1 MLSASEQAIQVN
13 GQLSGEASGPS
24 VDDLVLEAAVLSEGL
39 KESVIDPGALSALA
53 DVSERTQQFYAS
65 LHEAAPEAAVARL
78 SWTAPL
84 TRING
89 ESLSMGELKGYEIV
103 YGRNANELNQRV
115 VINDASVM
123 SYTVDGLSEG
133 DWYFAI
139 RVLDTENL
147 SSPLSAVVSKSI

>member
-1 MLSASEQAIQVN
+1 
-13 GQLSGEASGPS
+13 
-24 VDDLVLEAAVLSEGL
+24 
-39 KESVIDPGALSALA
+39 
-53 DVSERTQQFYAS
+53 
-65 LHEAAPEAAVARL
+65 
-78 SWTAPL
+78 
-84 TRING
+84 
-89 ESLSMGELKGYEIV
+89 MGELKGYEIV